1 MSEYAKT
8 SQSFIEA
15 LEEEDWE
22 RVEELWLEALEES
35 PIPTSE
41 LLEVRR
47 RLWKSRKKSLAR
59 TLLELL
65 AESLEDSG
73 SPKDALAALRE
84 QARLAEGKPSA
95 ELLERLVGSFSTT
108 RADHPSLDAVLDRHP
123 ITTSRHPLE
132 ELEKAECWLDHD
144 RGTVVEV
151 LGQGVGRVADLN
163 LELENIKVDLGGNRP
178 VSVPFGA
185 VKRYLRPLP
194 EGDFRRRKVE
204 DPGTLAQLVANDPGE
219 ALAQLLESL
228 GEAADVAAI
237 RNALDGVL
245 DPARWTA
252 WWAKARKHSRIVS
265 SGSGSRLRYSVSLSA
280 ETAGQT
286 LLEDLK
292 SATPG
297 ERLKIARRLA
307 DRGQEDAEAAAKVL
321 DESLGELAESDPG
334 LAWQTAGILATL
346 PGGGD
351 SAAICRTA
359 LLANTPPL
367 ELLSGCTDRAARA
380 EALEALAEA
389 HPEGWSEH
397 WGEWLLHEESAPVLN
412 LLSSR
417 LISADREDVLD
428 RAVEAIYRNHVAHAP
443 QFVWLCETMTDDM
456 CSEVI
461 RQRMTPSLLEKLPD
475 TLTRKEFSAVRGRAK
490 ALLDGGRVAI
500 RLLMEAANP
509 QQASRF
515 SQRIARITTV
525 EPQRARLVEQAAL
538 HQREEPTEHL
548 EPVLVATRGALTAK
562 REELRC
568 LIEVEIP
575 KTLKGIN
582 AAAAEGDLRENFE
595 YHMLR
600 DRQELQSARAAKLQE
615 ELATVRI
622 LEPGAADSSI
632 VNIGTVVHL
641 KDGDDNN
648 VAPITILGAW
658 DADPD
663 RRIFANGADLAQK
676 LLGRKPG
683 DEVELPEGLATITRI
698 EPWKNS

>member
-1 MSEYAKT
+1 MSEYVAI
-8 SQSFIEA
+8 SQNFTAA
-15 LEEEDWE
+15 LEDEDWE

-47 RLWKSRKKSLAR
+47 RLWKSRKKTLAR

-65 AESLEDSG
+65 AESLEASG
-73 SPKDALAALRE
+73 SPKDALVALRE
-84 QARLAEGKPSA
+84 QARLAEPKPSQ

-108 RADHPSLDAVLDRHP
+108 RAHLPSLSAVLDRHP

-151 LGQGVGRVADLN
+151 IGQGVGRVTDLN
-163 LELENIKVDLGGNRP
+163 LELENIKVDLGGSRP

-185 VKRYLRPLP
+185 VRRFLRPLP
-194 EGDFRRRKVE
+194 DGDFRRQKVE
-204 DPGTLAQLVANDPGE
+204 DPDALAEFVANDPGE
-219 ALAQLLESL
+219 ALAQLLDSL

-237 RNALDGVL
+237 KNALDGVL
-245 DPARWTA
+245 DASRWTS
-252 WWAKARKHSRIVS
+252 WWAKARKHSRIVT

-280 ETAGQT
+280 EIAGKT

-292 SATPG
+292 SATPA

-307 DRGQEDAEAAAKVL
+307 DRGPEGAEAAADVL
-321 DESLGELAESDPG
+321 TDSLGELAKSDPG
-334 LAWQTAGILATL
+334 LAWQTAGILVTL
-346 PGGGD
+346 PGGRD
-351 SAAICRTA
+351 SATECRTA
-359 LLANTPPL
+359 LLANAPPL
-367 ELLSGCTDRAARA
+367 ELLSGCADRSART
-380 EALEALAEA
+380 EALEALADA
-389 HPEGWSEH
+389 HPESWSEL
-397 WGEWLLHEESAPVLN
+397 WGEWLLHEESVTVLN

-417 LISADREDVLD
+417 LIAGDQEDVLD
-428 RAVEAIYRNHVAHAP
+428 RAIEAIYRNHVAHAP
-443 QFVWLCETMTDDM
+443 QFVWLCETMTESD
-456 CSEVI
+456 CPEVI

-475 TLTRKEFSAVRGRAK
+475 TLTRGEFSALRARAK
-490 ALLDGGRVAI
+490 SLLDGGRVAI
-500 RLLMEAANP
+500 RLLVEAANP

-525 EPQRARLVEQAAL
+525 EPQRAHLVEQAAL
-538 HQREEPTEHL
+538 QRQEEPTEHL
-548 EPVLVATRGALTAK
+548 EPVLVATREALEAK
-562 REELRC
+562 REELR
-568 LIEVEIP
+568 LLLEVEIP

-615 ELATVRI
+615 EFATVRI
-622 LEPGAADSSI
+622 LEPGAADPSI

-641 KDGDDNN
+641 KDSNGTD

-663 RRIFANGADLAQK
+663 RRIFANGTEFAQT
-676 LLGRKPG
+676 LLGKKPG
-683 DEVELPEGLATITRI
+683 DEVELPDGRATITRI
-698 EPWKNS
+698 EAWTT